1 MSQPPTHR
9 RVNDLMKVVGFDPSL
24 SNWGIAVG
32 TLDVQTK
39 AVTITFLDVIKTAPT
54 KEKSVR
60 KNSTDLDRAELLVKG
75 ALGVLKGAQA
85 VFVEVPVG
93 SQTAR
98 AMTSYGVCVGI
109 LAAFRAAG
117 KPFFIIS
124 PDEVKKVTGGKSTA
138 SKADMIKWAMDKH
151 PEANWPMQSRLGVIK
166 VVAGEAEHMAD
177 AVACIHAGVN
187 SQQFKQLLALLNP
200 TNN

>member
-9 RVNDLMKVVGFDPSL
+9 RVNDLIKVVGFDPSL
-24 SNWGIAVG
+24 SNWGIAAG
-32 TLDVQTK
+32 TLDVISK
-39 AVTITFLDVIKTAPT
+39 DVIITSLDVIKTAPT

-60 KNSTDLDRAELLVKG
+60 KNSTDLDRAEILVKG
-75 ALGVLKGAQA
+75 ALGALRGAQA

-124 PDEVKKVTGGKSTA
+124 PDEVKKVTGKASA
-138 SKADMIKWAMDKH
+138 SKAEMIAWAMRKQ
-151 PEANWPMQSRLGVIK
+151 PNAPWPMQTELGVTS
-166 VVAGEAEHMAD
+166 VVAGKAEHMAD
-177 AVACIHAGVN
+177 AYAAIEAGIN

-200 TNN
+200 TN